1 MQRAERAVRRGRAL
15 MAITTTVALFAPAA
29 AQATVVPRTA
39 SISAGTLTEFS
50 QATQLNAVVGATT
63 EQAYDGAYSAKS
75 VYGGG
80 GLNAYARG
88 HFDVDWQSGDDVW
101 YGAAYYLPTGFK
113 AAMQNEVALMRWDN
127 WPSYQDGSGD
137 IGGIVIWGSDKKARL
152 KLGTYAGS
160 TEKIIVGPFDVPEG
174 RWFWIEVHQKLGTSG
189 ALSEVYLDGALIGR
203 STAAN
208 TAGRTIERIRYGLVA
223 QGGSS
228 QTKALELFFDRAHVD
243 TSQLGPIGG
252 ATPAPEP
259 TPAPSP
265 SPSPTPEPSPAPAP
279 APNAAPTVALT
290 SPVAGARF
298 TRSLA
303 LAANA
308 SDDRAVSR
316 VEFRIDGG
324 LVATDSSR
332 PYAASIN
339 TRKLADGAHTVTA
352 TAYDAEGLKTSDSVS
367 VTKGAALAT
376 ATRATAQ
383 RTSAARPARCATR
396 TVRRLHGARAAKRA
410 RTCTRLAFKRAAARA
425 RARRAAVRLAAARA
439 RA

>member
-1 MQRAERAVRRGRAL
+1 MRAVRGRGRLA
-15 MAITTTVALFAPAA
+15 AVITTAVALLAPAA
-29 AQATVVPRTA
+29 AQATVVERTA
-39 SISAGTLTEFS
+39 SLSAGALSEFS
-50 QATQLNAVVGATT
+50 QATALNATVGATT
-63 EQAYDGAYSAKS
+63 ARAYDGSYSVRS
-75 VYGGG
+75 NYPGG

-88 HFDVDWQSGDDVW
+88 HWDVSWQTGDDVW
-101 YGAAYYLPTGFK
+101 YGAAFYLPTGFK

-160 TEKIIVGPFDVPEG
+160 TEKVLVGPFDVPEG

-189 ALSEVYLDGALIGR
+189 ALSEVFLDGGLVGR
-203 STAAN
+203 TTAAN

-228 QTKALELFFDRAHVD
+228 QTKALELFFDRARVGA
-243 TSQLGPIGG
+243 SQLGPIGG
-252 ATPAPEP
+252 VTPTPEP
-259 TPAPSP
+259 TPTPTPSPSP
-265 SPSPTPEPSPAPAP
+265 SPSPTP

-308 SDDRAVSR
+308 SDDRGVAR
-316 VEFRIDGG
+316 VEFRIDGK

-332 PYAASIN
+332 PYAVSVN
-339 TRKLADGAHTVTA
+339 TRKLAYGDHTVTA
-352 TAYDAEGLKTSDSVS
+352 TAYDAAGLKASDTVS

-376 ATRATAQ
+376 ATKAKAE
-383 RTSAARPARCATR
+383 RTSARRARCATR
-396 TVRRLHGARAAKRA
+396 TVRRLHGPRAAKRA
-410 RTCTRLAFKRAAARA
+410 RACRRLAAGRAAARA
-425 RARRAAVRLAAARA
+425 RAKRAALRQARA
-439 RA
+439 RAQRAAARRGA